1 MENVVISKNIKKIVG
16 VYAIWNLEN
25 QKVYIGSS
33 KNIKSRVYNHLTK
46 LRNGKHENVEL
57 QKDFDDGNKFII
69 FKVLEAENIKNLRY
83 YEYISIIHFDAI
95 SNGYN
100 TQSVIEHEPREV
112 TEIRFLAGSLD
123 FYNKWADD
131 EDKGDIINKV
141 LNN

>member
-33 KNIKSRVYNHLTK
+33 KNIK
-46 LRNGKHENVEL
+46 
-57 QKDFDDGNKFII
+57 
-69 FKVLEAENIKNLRY
+69 NLRY
-83 YEYISIIHFDAI
+83 YEYISIIHFNAI

-112 TEIRFLAGSLD
+112 TAIRFLAGSLD
-123 FYNKWADD
+123 FYSKGTDD
-131 EDKGDIINKV
+131 EDKEEIIYKI